1 MNRLYQTF
9 LLITVFL
16 TVITG
21 LHSGKTDSKGGHR
34 DSSTGEYH
42 YHHGYSAHQHYDI
55 DGDGKKD
62 CPYDFDDKTNH
73 SSNSS
78 QGNNNRYDYEENQ
91 TTTTNAEQVE
101 KRITFW
107 DITKSIL
114 IIIVVTL
121 IIVLAGSISF
131 IPLVSYFTMNLIECL
146 FKLIFKRE
154 LSTSAYEKVMIGIYV
169 FLFGLIIFLVSKEVL
184 TIFDII

>member
-1 MNRLYQTF
+1 MIVVTAHPGR
-9 LLITVFL
+9 
-16 TVITG
+16 
-21 LHSGKTDSKGGHR
+21 TDSRGGHYDR
-34 DSSTGEYH
+34 STGEYH

-121 IIVLAGSISF
+121 IIILAGSISF

-146 FKLIFKRE
+146 FKLIFKKE